1 MTGRSGTLQIGRPS
15 ALALLLVGALL
26 VFGGGGS
33 PNRGAEM
40 ALSLFAACVAVAW
53 LWTSAGPPHDRR
65 ALAWPLVIC
74 VLVAALPAM
83 QLIPLPPGAWQ
94 ALPGRESEWQ
104 SLSLIG
110 QEGTWRPLSLA
121 PARTLASLL
130 SLGPP
135 LLALLLVASL
145 DIVQRQRVLV
155 VIAGAMLAAA
165 ALGGLQLASGGS
177 AFHFYPESHR
187 GWITGFHANR
197 NAAVD
202 GFLIGGLALAALVAG
217 CSASGRIAARQGA
230 ILAGGNLLLMAAAI
244 LTGSRMGIALMIPAL
259 AGQWF
264 ILGPLI
270 VRRRRAATV
279 LALCIAGTTALLL
292 TSNAAIT
299 KVASRFEMSRDFRT
313 ELWADTRFAIGQVWP
328 AGSGTGTF
336 VPVMLAAERLEVVD
350 PTFPNRA
357 HNDYLELALESGLAG
372 IAIALAVAAVV
383 ICMVARAWPDR
394 RGPRR
399 GQIGF
404 ALFSLVLV
412 ALHSLVDY
420 PLRSMA
426 LACLAAVAAGFLAP
440 PPALGPDRKAAGA
453 GSGRMTKGTPL

>member
-1 MTGRSGTLQIGRPS
+1 MTGLWGALRNGWTP
-15 ALALLLVGALL
+15 ALAMVLVGTLL

-33 PNRGAEM
+33 PNRGAET
-40 ALSLFAACVAVAW
+40 ALSLFAAAVAVAW
-53 LWTSAGPPHDRR
+53 LWASSGRPPDMR
-65 ALAWPLVIC
+65 ALAGPLAIC

-94 ALPGRESEWQ
+94 ALPGRESQWQ

-110 QEGTWRPLSLA
+110 QAESWRPLSLA
-121 PARTLASLL
+121 PNRTLASLL

-145 DIVQRQRVLV
+145 NLLQRQRVLV
-155 VIAGAMLAAA
+155 VVACAMLAAA
-165 ALGGLQLASGGS
+165 ALGGLQLASGGT

-217 CSASGRIAARQGA
+217 HGASGMLRARQA
-230 ILAGGNLLLMAAAI
+230 WILTGGILVLMAAAV
-244 LTGSRMGIALMIPAL
+244 LTGSRMGIALIIPAM

-264 ILGPLI
+264 ILAPRIARPRLT
-270 VRRRRAATV
+270 ASL
-279 LALCIAGTTALLL
+279 LALCIASATALLL

-299 KVASRFEMSRDFRT
+299 KVVSRFAASGDFRA

-328 AGSGTGTF
+328 AGSGSGTF

-357 HNDYLELALESGLAG
+357 HNDYLELVLEGGLAG
-372 IAIALAVAAVV
+372 IAIALAIAFIV
-383 ICMVARAWPDR
+383 IRMGARAWPDR

-404 ALFSLVLV
+404 AMFSLVLV

-426 LACLAAVAAGFLAP
+426 LACMAAVAAGFLAP
-440 PPALGPDRKAAGA
+440 PPALGRAARPPA
-453 GSGRMTKGTPL
+453 PKRAA